1 MKLYE
6 IKYNVLYIVY
16 NVQSVCIYI
25 GYIRNGVWTGMSLYI
40 KNSRLVDPKSG
51 ADRVCDILCEDGK
64 IVRIVDVDDNA
75 GEGSVEEI
83 ARNLEDTAAEVID
96 ATGMIVAPGLVD
108 VHSHF
113 RDPGQTQKEDILTGA
128 EAAAAGGYTSIIM
141 MANTVPTVDNE
152 ETLSYVLEKGRNT
165 KINIYACANVTAGM
179 KGEHITDMKTLHRAG
194 AVGFTDDGKP
204 IVDEALLRSAMK
216 TCAELNVPI
225 SLHEEDPAYVGVAGV
240 NEGEV
245 SRKMGVRGADR
256 QAEITMVERDLK
268 IAMETGAAVDI
279 QHISAAESVELVRQ
293 AREEERRLLEKYDAS
308 TKKRTKIHA
317 EATPHHFSLT
327 EQTVERAGTLAKV
340 NPPIRTEA
348 DRQAIL
354 KGLKDGT
361 IDLIATDHAPHT
373 AEEKSREFPK
383 APSGMIGLETALS
396 LGVRELV
403 NTGVL
408 SMTEFL
414 KKLTVNPA
422 ELYHLDAGYVAEGG
436 PADLVIFDPK
446 AKFTYGDYR
455 SKSSNSPFTG
465 QTGPAPVMYTVCGGE
480 IVYRREKVH
489 R

>member
-1 MKLYE
+1 
-6 IKYNVLYIVY
+6 
-16 NVQSVCIYI
+16 
-25 GYIRNGVWTGMSLYI
+25 MSLYI
-40 KNSRLVDPKSG
+40 KNGRLVDPKSG
-51 ADRVCDILCEDGK
+51 LDRVCDILCVDGK
-64 IVRIVDVDDNA
+64 IEGISQETGEFETLDKSA
-75 GEGSVEEI
+75 GELTTKRERMYKI
-83 ARNLEDTAAEVID
+83 LEDPSTEMID
-96 ATGMIVAPGLVD
+96 AAGMIVAPGLVD

-179 KGEHITDMKTLHRAG
+179 QGEHITDMKTLHRAG

-293 AREEERRLLEKYDAS
+293 ARE
-308 TKKRTKIHA
+308 
-317 EATPHHFSLT
+317 
-327 EQTVERAGTLAKV
+327 
-340 NPPIRTEA
+340 
-348 DRQAIL
+348 
-354 KGLKDGT
+354 
-361 IDLIATDHAPHT
+361 
-373 AEEKSREFPK
+373 
-383 APSGMIGLETALS
+383 
-396 LGVRELV
+396 
-403 NTGVL
+403 
-408 SMTEFL
+408 
-414 KKLTVNPA
+414 
-422 ELYHLDAGYVAEGG
+422 
-436 PADLVIFDPK
+436 
-446 AKFTYGDYR
+446 
-455 SKSSNSPFTG
+455 
-465 QTGPAPVMYTVCGGE
+465 
-480 IVYRREKVH
+480 
-489 R
+489 